1 MRVTKE
7 YKSEYLGLR
16 SIPYRTGWMW
26 CEEHKAH
33 TEVFVDPAYQQEFT
47 EGYSDC
53 YANGETAPNHKDM
66 IGYIDMK

>member
-1 MRVTKE
+1 MRVSK
-7 YKSEYLGLR
+7 KDQSGYLGLK

-47 EGYSDC
+47 DGYSDC
-53 YANGETAPNHKDM
+53 YANGETEPSAEDC
-66 IGYIDMK
+66 IGYDNI